1 MSTAETS
8 GHDPNSIQQDP
19 KRPEETLV
27 PQLPPDPLLK
37 SGTFI
42 AVPQKGTTAEPPPP
56 PPPQLRRSS
65 DDAVPACL
73 AAEKSNGEA
82 PPVAPAPAPAP
93 GNAASLAETPPR
105 RAPAAAPDWL
115 PAGWMVEDRVRSS
128 GVTAGTVDRY
138 YFDSVSGSRFRS
150 KKEVLYFL
158 ETGTKRKTRKPSEN
172 SDADTMGSGGQ
183 KQKKSA
189 TKARTFDLKFDFSN
203 VPEKV
208 QWVLTDFS
216 KGSWAPFTGDKKVP
230 QTTVQEWEAAF
241 TAFSSK
247 NNGQKL
253 F

>member
-19 KRPEETLV
+19 KRPEQTLA
-27 PQLPPDPLLK
+27 PELPPDPLLK

-42 AVPQKGTTAEPPPP
+42 AVAQDGTTAEP

-65 DDAVPACL
+65 DDAAPACL

-82 PPVAPAPAPAP
+82 APVAPAPAPES
-93 GNAASLAETPPR
+93 AASMAETPPR
-105 RAPAAAPDWL
+105 RAPAPAPDWL
-115 PAGWMVEDRVRSS
+115 PAGWTVEDRVRSS

-138 YFDSVSGSRFRS
+138 YFHSVSGSRFRS

-189 TKARTFDLKFDFSN
+189 TKAKTFPLKFDFSN

-253 F
+253 I

>member
-19 KRPEETLV
+19 KRPEETLA
-27 PQLPPDPLLK
+27 PELPPDPLLK

-42 AVPQKGTTAEPPPP
+42 AVPQDGTTAEL
-56 PPPQLRRSS
+56 PPQLRRSS
-65 DDAVPACL
+65 DDAAPACL

-82 PPVAPAPAPAP
+82 APAPAPES
-93 GNAASLAETPPR
+93 AASLGETPPR

-115 PAGWMVEDRVRSS
+115 PAGWTVEDRVRSS
-128 GVTAGTVDRY
+128 GLTAGTVDRY
-138 YFDSVSGSRFRS
+138 YFHSVSGSRFRS

-158 ETGTKRKTRKPSEN
+158 ETGTKRKKGKPSEN
-172 SDADTMGSGGQ
+172 SDADTMEGSGGQ

-189 TKARTFDLKFDFSN
+189 TKAKTFALKFDFSN

>member
-19 KRPEETLV
+19 KRPEETLA
-27 PQLPPDPLLK
+27 PELPPDPLLK

-42 AVPQKGTTAEPPPP
+42 AVPQDGTTAE

-65 DDAVPACL
+65 DDAAPACL
-73 AAEKSNGEA
+73 AAEKSNGDA
-82 PPVAPAPAPAP
+82 APVAPAPAPE
-93 GNAASLAETPPR
+93 NAASQAETPPR
-105 RAPAAAPDWL
+105 RAPAPAPDWL
-115 PAGWMVEDRVRSS
+115 PAGWSVEDRVRSS

-138 YFDSVSGSRFRS
+138 YFHSVSGSRFRS

-172 SDADTMGSGGQ
+172 SDADTMEGSGGQ

-189 TKARTFDLKFDFSN
+189 TKAKTFGLKFDFSN

-241 TAFSSK
+241 TAFSS
-247 NNGQKL
+247 
-253 F
+253 

>member
-19 KRPEETLV
+19 KRPEETLA
-27 PQLPPDPLLK
+27 PQLPLDPLLK

-42 AVPQKGTTAEPPPP
+42 AVPQHGTTAEPPPT
-56 PPPQLRRSS
+56 PQLRRSS

-128 GVTAGTVDRY
+128 GVTAGTVDRVNFISY
-138 YFDSVSGSRFRS
+138 IIHC
-150 KKEVLYFL
+150 
-158 ETGTKRKTRKPSEN
+158 
-172 SDADTMGSGGQ
+172 
-183 KQKKSA
+183 
-189 TKARTFDLKFDFSN
+189 
-203 VPEKV
+203 
-208 QWVLTDFS
+208 
-216 KGSWAPFTGDKKVP
+216 
-230 QTTVQEWEAAF
+230 
-241 TAFSSK
+241 
-247 NNGQKL
+247 
-253 F
+253 

>member
-1 MSTAETS
+1 M
-8 GHDPNSIQQDP
+8 
-19 KRPEETLV
+19 LV
-27 PQLPPDPLLK
+27 FLKVLEIIPFHSANLPSNMLFQI
-37 SGTFI
+37 S
-42 AVPQKGTTAEPPPP
+42 
-56 PPPQLRRSS
+56 
-65 DDAVPACL
+65 CL
-73 AAEKSNGEA
+73 
-82 PPVAPAPAPAP
+82 
-93 GNAASLAETPPR
+93 
-105 RAPAAAPDWL
+105 
-115 PAGWMVEDRVRSS
+115 
-128 GVTAGTVDRY
+128 Y
-138 YFDSVSGSRFRS
+138 
-150 KKEVLYFL
+150 KE
-158 ETGTKRKTRKPSEN
+158 
-172 SDADTMGSGGQ
+172 GSGGQ